1 MLHYKWSE
9 KVFMIKNVKNM
20 VAWIY
25 AINGPNR
32 KEIVGTFCKKK
43 IGKNKSKRFQG

>member
-1 MLHYKWSE
+1 
-9 KVFMIKNVKNM
+9 MIKNVKNM
-20 VAWIY
+20 VAWLY

-43 IGKNKSKRFQG
+43 NWKKQIKKILGLTK